1 MAGQINKEFKK
12 DRRCGVIVLPLP
24 DVRERGCIAEK
35 SPYLWSFLLFE
46 KLNRV
51 CHALLLKGW
60 IVSVMLYPDLT
71 IARFY
76 EYYGAAEPPVR
87 CGESHLSGLTEPP
100 HFIY

>member
-1 MAGQINKEFKK
+1 MTSFRVTAKANKKFPVVAGQINKEFKK

-76 EYYGAAEPPVR
+76 
-87 CGESHLSGLTEPP
+87 
-100 HFIY
+100 I

>member
-12 DRRCGVIVLPLP
+12 DRRCG
-24 DVRERGCIAEK
+24 ERGCIAEK

-76 EYYGAAEPPVR
+76 
-87 CGESHLSGLTEPP
+87 
-100 HFIY
+100 I

>member
-1 MAGQINKEFKK
+1 MTSFRVTAKANKKIPCCGRQINKEFKK

-76 EYYGAAEPPVR
+76 
-87 CGESHLSGLTEPP
+87 
-100 HFIY
+100 I

>member
-60 IVSVMLYPDLT
+60 IMSVMLYPDLT

-76 EYYGAAEPPVR
+76 
-87 CGESHLSGLTEPP
+87 
-100 HFIY
+100 I

>member
-35 SPYLWSFLLFE
+35 SPYLRSFLLFE

-71 IARFY
+71 IVFY
-76 EYYGAAEPPVR
+76 HKYRGQ
-87 CGESHLSGLTEPP
+87 GENEKVPKDQKRDWDEKSP
-100 HFIY
+100 I